1 MPLVSNAG
9 MDQAD
14 SAIRSFLGYLNIPFS
29 TDYTCDASGN
39 ITGRYVYGTL
49 PSNSIVKSIYNKSYW
64 YVVTTSSSQAFCYC
78 DSITFYNS
86 YDSSGNF
93 TGRRVTITGS
103 VTVFSFSLPTNI
115 IYSYDA
121 GGIGFYYNRIIM
133 NDSSSP
139 YWYGLIGSFAGS
151 GYYDGSA
158 NLITQ
163 KLRLTNFNGITDIDA
178 YWGTLN
184 NYEVVSID
192 NSYYFKIPN
201 YNALFPGDGTEGTVK
216 TLNVFVTPEDTASAL
231 YMSCLE
237 TQEEG
242 FMLSLPKLFKV
253 KLELA

>member
-9 MDQAD
+9 MDD
-14 SAIRSFLGYLNIPFS
+14 SAIRSFLNYLNIPFS
-29 TDYTCDASGN
+29 TDYTCDASRN

-49 PSNSIVKSIYNKSYW
+49 PLNSIVKAVYNKSYW
-64 YVVTTSSSQAFCYC
+64 YVVTTPSSQAFCYC
-78 DSITFYNS
+78 DSITFYDS

-93 TGRRVTITGS
+93 TGRKVTITGN

-115 IYSYDA
+115 IYSYNV
-121 GGIGFYYNRIIM
+121 GMFGFYYNTIIM
-133 NDSSSP
+133 NDSGSP

-163 KLRLTNFNGITDIDA
+163 KLRLTNSNGITDLDA

-184 NYEVVSID
+184 NYEVVSI
-192 NSYYFKIPN
+192 NGSYYFKIPN

-216 TLNVFVTPEDTASAL
+216 TLNVFVVQEDTASVL
-231 YMSCLE
+231 YLSGSELA
-237 TQEEG
+237 EEG
-242 FMLSLPKLFKV
+242 FTLSLPKLFKV